1 MALQNAAESKKL
13 EGNFE
18 GGPYDVIIIGAGI
31 TGALLAYELAKTS
44 WRVAVVEKEPDVALG
59 ATKANSGIIHAG
71 YDPEP
76 GSLKASMNVKGS
88 RLYEGLSRELS
99 FGYRRTGSFVAAMT
113 EEEEKTLESLM
124 GRGEKNG
131 VQGLELLEGVQARQL
146 EPHLSKR
153 VSRVLMAAT
162 TAVVDPWEVA
172 IAALESAVDNGIH
185 LLLETEVTGAVPPG
199 GQLHVVRRGQGPPA
213 MEAGSSR
220 ATGASPAPGSSP
232 APVSEDGLF
241 ELKTTKGSFFCR
253 VVINAAGIH
262 ASELSALINDGIP
275 EFEMTPRRGQYFVL
289 DKAAGP
295 LVQRVI
301 YPAPTATGKGVL
313 VIPTLHGNVMIGPDN
328 ESLPWDEA
336 EAVQTTAAG
345 LAYVRSKAELLVP
358 GIPFHLGIAN
368 FSGIRAEPSEKDF
381 IIRASRNYPGWIHGA
396 GIKSPGL
403 SAAPAIS
410 QALLEL
416 IREALPGYIEN
427 PRFSPGRRPRPVLA
441 EMTEAQRIRAIEA
454 EPRFSNIVCRCEMV
468 SEAEVLDAIRRSVGA
483 RSVNGVKRRVRPG
496 AGRCQGG
503 FCTPKI
509 LEILSK
515 ALEIPETEI
524 VLEHSGAR
532 MVYPRRGKGL

>member
-13 EGNFE
+13 KRNFE

-44 WRVAVVEKEPDVALG
+44 WRVVVVEKEPDVALG

-76 GSLKASMNVKGS
+76 GSLKAIMNVKGS

-99 FGYRRTGSFVAAMT
+99 FGYRRTGSFVAALT

-124 GRGEKNG
+124 SRGEKNG
-131 VQGLELLEGVQARQL
+131 VQGLELLEGVQACQL
-146 EPHLSKR
+146 EPHLTKR
-153 VSRVLMAAT
+153 VRRVLMAAT

-172 IAALESAVDNGIH
+172 IAALESAVDNGVH
-185 LLLETEVTGAVPPG
+185 LMLETEVTDAVPPRRR
-199 GQLHVVRRGQGPPA
+199 LHDVRRGQGPTTT
-213 MEAGSSR
+213 EAGSS
-220 ATGASPAPGSSP
+220 PV
-232 APVSEDGLF
+232 PVSEEGLF
-241 ELKTTKGSFFCR
+241 ELKTTQGLLFGR
-253 VVINAAGIH
+253 VVVNAAGIH
-262 ASELSALINDGIP
+262 AGKLSALINNGIP

-301 YPAPTATGKGVL
+301 YPAPSATGKGVL

-345 LAYVRSKAELLVP
+345 LAYVRSRAELLVP

-381 IIRASRNYPGWIHGA
+381 IIRASRDYPGWIHGA

-416 IREALPGYIEN
+416 IREVLPGYSEN
-427 PRFSPGRRPRPVLA
+427 LNFSPGRRPRPVLA
-441 EMTEAQRIRAIEA
+441 EMPEAQRIRAIEA
-454 EPRFSNIVCRCEMV
+454 DPRFSHIVCRCEMV
-468 SEAEVLDAIRRSVGA
+468 SEAEVLDSIRRSVGA
-483 RSVNGVKRRVRPG
+483 RSLNGVKRRVRPG

-503 FCTPKI
+503 FCAPKI

-515 ALEIPETEI
+515 ELELPETEI
-524 VLEHSGAR
+524 VLEHLDAW
-532 MVYPRRGKGL
+532 MVYPKRGKGL